1 MRTNIIILYLC
12 VASACLRAQEL
23 PRRVFLGIR
32 MEDVTD
38 DTRRVMGTG
47 EVKGVLILE
56 ALPHSTAEA
65 AGIKRGD
72 ILLSVNHKPVAS
84 SAEVIATLAGYQS
97 GEKFEFELLRKS
109 QTIKGRSVFK
119 AFPQEQYADL
129 DVIYTSVQSVAG
141 KQRLIITKPKQNKK
155 LPVIVFIGGIGCYSL
170 DNALDTTRSESRLLN
185 SLSRAGYLVAR
196 VEKPGMGDNVKYCK
210 ACSEVSFSEE
220 LDGYQQALAALK
232 QRPDV
237 DSSSV
242 FVIGHSMGGVF
253 APLLA
258 QKTSI
263 KGIIAYGTIGSSFQ
277 EYLVKTRRTIAEAYD
292 WTPVE
297 TDDYIKDYC
306 ECAGYYF
313 VEHMSTEEASKKK
326 EDCKEYL
333 GIFDYRSRAYNDEL
347 YRMNIPGLW
356 KPYKGK
362 ALLLWGESDYISS
375 KEDHRIIAD
384 AVNFYNSG
392 HASMI
397 IIPKASHGMQVA
409 STFQVARTNPGA
421 YNPAVG
427 EAMLSWLKT
436 Q

>member
-1 MRTNIIILYLC
+1 MRTIILILYVC
-12 VASACLRAQEL
+12 ASGNWLRAQEL

-38 DTRRVMGTG
+38 DTRRVMATG
-47 EVKGVLILE
+47 DIKGVLILE
-56 ALPHSTAEA
+56 ALPGSTAEA
-65 AGIKRGD
+65 VGFKRGD
-72 ILLSVNHKPVAS
+72 ILTSVNHQPVAS
-84 SAEVIATLAGYQS
+84 SGEVIAMLAGYKS
-97 GEKFEFELLRKS
+97 GEKFEYEVVRKG
-109 QTIKGRSVFK
+109 QPVKGKGVFK
-119 AFPQEQYADL
+119 PMPQEQYADL

-141 KQRLIITKPKQNKK
+141 RQRLIITKPKENKK
-155 LPVIVFIGGIGCYSL
+155 RPVIVFIGGIGCYSL
-170 DNALDTTRSESRLLN
+170 DNALDTTRPESRLLN

-196 VEKPGMGDNVKYCK
+196 VEKPGMGDNAKYCK
-210 ACSEVSFSEE
+210 ACSEVSFNEE
-220 LDGYQQALAALK
+220 LDGYVQAVAALK
-232 QRPDV
+232 QRADA

-253 APLLA
+253 APMLA
-258 QKTSI
+258 QKTTI

-277 EYLVKTRRTIAEAYD
+277 EYLMKTRRTIAEAYE

-313 VEHMSTEEASKKK
+313 VERMSTAEAAKKK
-326 EDCKEYL
+326 ADCKEYL

-347 YRMNIPGLW
+347 YAINIPGLW
-356 KPYKGK
+356 KPFKGK

-375 KEDHRIIAD
+375 KADHQVITD

-392 HASMI
+392 HASMVTV
-397 IIPKASHGMQVA
+397 PKASHGMQVA
-409 STFQVARTNPGA
+409 STFQVARTSPGA

-427 EAMLSWLKT
+427 EAMLAWLKT